1 MARPRKHKRICAV
14 PEQGRFNSGKQSKGM
29 VNLTVDEFE
38 TIRLIDYVGLTQQEC
53 ARQMQVA
60 RSTITAVY
68 ENARYKISDSIVNNA
83 ALTIDGGDYELCE
96 NSDFCCGQ
104 CGKSRCKN
112 CRHGSC
118 ENCIGIF
125 RGAGKECSVLQN

>member
-1 MARPRKHKRICAV
+1 MSRPRKHKRICAA
-14 PEQGRFNSGKQSKGM
+14 PEQDKFNFAKASNGKI
-29 VNLTVDEFE
+29 NLTVDEYE
-38 TIRLIDYVGLTQQEC
+38 AVRLIDYIGLTQQEC

-68 ENARYKISDSIVNNA
+68 ENARYKISSAIVNNS
-83 ALTIDGGDYELCE
+83 ALEIEGGDYELCS
-96 NSDFCCGQ
+96 NSELCCGQ
-104 CGKSRCKN
+104 CGKSRCKR

-125 RGAGKECSVLQN
+125 RGAGKECFVIHN

>member
-1 MARPRKHKRICAV
+1 MARPRKHKRICAE
-14 PEQGRFNSGKQSKGM
+14 PETASFNTGRKGKEYVS
-29 VNLTVDEFE
+29 LTVDEFE
-38 TIRLIDYVGLTQQEC
+38 TIRLIDYMGLTQQEC

-68 ENARYKISDSIVNNA
+68 ENARYKFSDSLINDKE
-83 ALTIDGGDYELCE
+83 IRISGGDYEKCR
-96 NSDFCCGQ
+96 NSAVCCGK
-104 CGKSRCKN
+104 CGKSRCKK

-125 RGAGKECSVLQN
+125 REPGRECYLM